1 MDESNHH
8 GLINPKN
15 QSMYIIYIIYIIYCI
30 QYYTIIF
37 NYCVTEGSLEVKLP
51 TTWKSQKKESEERV
65 GRKSQKKESEAK
77 VRRKSQRK
85 KMQAHKKVEKSQLTV
100 ICGFVGSKSRLAKA
114 AGAEPPGLMRNEK
127 LHAVV
132 TRSTFQNQNVLNN
145 LNIPFSERF
154 WKLPCQ
160 KSARRRGAK
169 HISKSNHFWK
179 LRCRK
184 SARHCGAKHISKSK
198 C

>member
-1 MDESNHH
+1 MGMDESNHH

-15 QSMYIIYIIYIIYCI
+15 QSMYIIYIIYCI

-65 GRKSQKKESEAK
+65 GRKSQKKESEEK
-77 VRRKSQRK
+77 VRRKSQKKEDAGAQKGRK
-85 KMQAHKKVEKSQLTV
+85 VATHCVFQM

-145 LNIPFSERF
+145 LNIPFSEHF
-154 WKLPCQ
+154 WKLRSP
-160 KSARRRGAK
+160 KSARCFGAK
-169 HISKSNHFWK
+169 HISK
-179 LRCRK
+179 
-184 SARHCGAKHISKSK
+184 
-198 C
+198 